1 MERLRSLVRQR
12 KTISVNYLSNSKTSL
27 LWSRTKGLI
36 LALEMVKRMIISL
49 KMTAGTMVETMAEMM
64 VEMVVAMTD
73 KTTN

>member
-49 KMTAGTMVETMAEMM
+49 KMTAGTMVE
-64 VEMVVAMTD
+64 MVVAMTD